1 MPSPLV
7 DIETSNWF
15 VSTNPGSPFVS
26 GLIVGRR
33 PRDGSIEILSDGSG
47 EMLLTTETIHDT
59 TKTKVDLEQVPQI
72 LKNRFGLP
80 GFEINSGGSL
90 VPIE

>member
-1 MPSPLV
+1 
-7 DIETSNWF
+7 
-15 VSTNPGSPFVS
+15 
-26 GLIVGRR
+26 
-33 PRDGSIEILSDGSG
+33 
-47 EMLLTTETIHDT
+47 MLLTTETIHDT